1 MEVTVTF
8 RNMEPI
14 EGLHSYADDKI
25 SKLKKYMDKP
35 IEAHIVLSVEKFR
48 HQAAVTFSMDGTIIK
63 AMEETENMY
72 SSIDKVVDKIET
84 QVKKQLSKKFRTR
97 RINDPLHS
105 SGIYDV
111 EEDTSDTSDELEI
124 EIEIEKLDAKP
135 MNMEEAAMQLT
146 LSSKQKFL
154 VFRNSLTNEINV
166 IYKRSSSKLGLIE
179 PIA

>member
-14 EGLHSYADDKI
+14 ESLHAYADDKI

-48 HQAAVTFSMDGTIIK
+48 HQADITFSMDGTVIK
-63 AMEETENMY
+63 AIEETENMY
-72 SSIDKVVDKIET
+72 SAIDKVIDKIET
-84 QVKKQLSKKFRTR
+84 QVKKHLSKKFRAR
-97 RINDPLHS
+97 RVNSHHN
-105 SGIYDV
+105 SGVYDV
-111 EEDTSDTSDELEI
+111 EEDVSDDADEF

-135 MNMEEAAMQLT
+135 MSMEEAAMQLT
-146 LSSKQKFL
+146 LYPKQKFL

-179 PIA
+179 PAV

>member
-1 MEVTVTF
+1 MDITVTF

-14 EGLHSYADDKI
+14 ESLHSYADDKI

-35 IEAHIVLSVEKFR
+35 IEAHMVLSVEKFR
-48 HQAAVTFSMDGTIIK
+48 HQADVTFSMDGTIIK

-72 SSIDKVVDKIET
+72 SSIDKVIDKIET
-84 QVKKQLSKKFRTR
+84 QVKKRLSKKFRTR
-97 RINDPLHS
+97 RINDPSHHS
-105 SGIYDV
+105 GAYDV
-111 EEDTSDTSDELEI
+111 EEDFSDTSDEL

-146 LSSKQKFL
+146 LSPKQKFL

>member
-14 EGLHSYADDKI
+14 ESLHSYADDKI

-48 HQAAVTFSMDGTIIK
+48 HQAAVTFSMDGTVIK

-72 SSIDKVVDKIET
+72 SAIDKVIDKIET
-84 QVKKQLSKKFRTR
+84 QVKKQLSKKFRAR
-97 RINDPLHS
+97 RVS
-105 SGIYDV
+105 SPHNSGMYDV
-111 EEDTSDTSDELEI
+111 EEDISDTSDEF

-135 MNMEEAAMQLT
+135 INMEEAAMQLT
-146 LSSKQKFL
+146 LSPKQKFL

-179 PIA
+179 PIV